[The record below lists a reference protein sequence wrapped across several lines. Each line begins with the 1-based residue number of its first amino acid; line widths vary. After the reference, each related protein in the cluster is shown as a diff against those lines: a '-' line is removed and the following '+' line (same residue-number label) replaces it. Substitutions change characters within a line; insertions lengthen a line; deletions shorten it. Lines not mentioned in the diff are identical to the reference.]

1 MVRFNLS
8 TFIHVPQNFM
18 KGSIDLIAQF
28 FFLLIHFFFV
38 CFFTKCLESGS
49 YRIYYFVITEGI
61 LYTYLSFF
69 VELLKLPDECGPN
82 FGPYETA
89 LSQ

>member
-28 FFLLIHFFFV
+28 FFLLIHFFLFAFSPNV
-38 CFFTKCLESGS
+38 LRVVLIES
-49 YRIYYFVITEGI
+49 IT
-61 LYTYLSFF
+61 
-69 VELLKLPDECGPN
+69 LL
-82 FGPYETA
+82 
-89 LSQ
+89 